1 VSALRADFEPQAR
14 RYNNLSRYPDFTG
27 APRVILLYCFP
38 RFYRVRRRLINT
50 VKPHKKEING
60 PVSSPAAGARDKW
73 AESLQS
79 VFELAL
85 ENQGPERT
93 AQLLGKLAERLRAA
107 LPAAGRGFNTPYVN
121 TIPADRQAPF
131 PGDRE
136 IERRI
141 KSYIRWNAM
150 AMVVKANSTTN
161 VGGHISTFASA
172 ATLYEVAFN
181 HFFRGRTADFS
192 GDMVYFQGHAAP
204 GIYARAFLEGRLDEK
219 HLQNFRQELAEG
231 GGLSSYPHPYLMPE
245 FWQFPTVS
253 MGLGPLLSLYQARFN
268 RYVQARGL
276 VQWKD
281 EPKVWAF
288 LGDGESDEPESLGS
302 VTLASRENLD
312 NLIWVINCN
321 LQRLDGPVRGNG
333 KIIQELEAT
342 FRGAG
347 WNVIKVIWGW
357 EWDDLLARD
366 KTGLLVKRMEE
377 CVDGDYQKYTVEPGS
392 YTRKHFFGKY
402 PELLEL
408 VNHLTDEQ
416 ISKLLRGGH
425 DARKMYAAYR
435 AAVEHQG
442 QPTVILAKT
451 VKGYG
456 LGEAGEGRNIS
467 HQQKKMNEKELRV
480 FRKRF
485 DIPISDDVIA
495 ETPFFRPPADSP
507 EMKYLFERR
516 QALGG
521 FLPERRVNP
530 EATRLE
536 VPRLDSFGE
545 FFKGSTM
552 AASTTMAFV
561 RLITILLRHKG
572 ISKNIVPIIPDEAR
586 TFGLDALFK
595 DIGIYASK
603 GQLYEPVD
611 RKSLLYY
618 HEAKDGQILEEG
630 ITEAG
635 AMASFIA
642 AGTSYATHGVPMI
655 PFYIYYS
662 MFGPQRVGDLFWL
675 AGDIR
680 ARGFLLGATAGRTS
694 LNGEGLQHQD
704 GHSLLHASTIP
715 TCLPYDPAF
724 GYELAV
730 IVADGLR
737 RMYAEGE
744 DIFYY
749 LSLYNE
755 NYPMPPMPA
764 GVEDGILKGLYKFK
778 PGPQS
783 LSRPTGEGGRRP
795 GEGGERLKAH
805 IFGSGSIINSA
816 LRAQEILAERYGVSA
831 DVWSATSYKLLR
843 SDALRCQRW
852 NMLHPTAKPKKSY
865 VETLL
870 AKEQGA
876 FVAVSDNIRTV
887 PDQIA
892 PWVPGGLMTLGTD
905 GFGRSDTRERLRR
918 FFEVDA
924 ESTVIATL
932 YTLAEKG
939 LLKREVVAGA
949 IKDLGIDPE
958 KVQPQIV

>member
-1 VSALRADFEPQAR
+1 MSV
-14 RYNNLSRYPDFTG
+14 G
-27 APRVILLYCFP
+27 
-38 RFYRVRRRLINT
+38 
-50 VKPHKKEING
+50 KKEIYGSRSGVAGHSGAGNG
-60 PVSSPAAGARDKW
+60 DKW
-73 AESLQS
+73 SQSLQS

-85 ENQGPERT
+85 ESQGPERT
-93 AQLLGKLAERLRAA
+93 ARLLEKLAGQLRSA
-107 LPAAGRGFNTPYVN
+107 PQGVTTPYLN
-121 TIPADRQAPF
+121 TISPEQQAPF

-161 VGGHISTFASA
+161 VGGHISTFASS

-181 HFFRGRTADFS
+181 HFLRGRTETFP
-192 GDMVYFQGHAAP
+192 GDIVYFQGHAAP
-204 GIYARAFLEGRLDEK
+204 GMYARAFLEGRLSEQ

-253 MGLGPLLSLYQARFN
+253 MGLGPILSLYQARFN
-268 RYVQARGL
+268 RYLQARGL
-276 VQWKD
+276 VNWKD

-288 LGDGESDEPESLGS
+288 LGDGECDEVDTLGAI
-302 VTLASRENLD
+302 TLGARENLD

-333 KIIQELEAT
+333 KIIQELEGL

-347 WNVIKVIWGW
+347 WNVIKVIWGTD
-357 EWDDLLARD
+357 WDDLLARD
-366 KTGLLVKRMEE
+366 KSGLLLKRMEE

-408 VNHLTDEQ
+408 VNHLSDEQ

-425 DARKMYAAYR
+425 DARKMYAAYKV
-435 AAVEHQG
+435 AVEHTG

-456 LGEAGEGRNIS
+456 LGEAGEGKNIS
-467 HQQKKMNEKELRV
+467 HQQKKMNEKELRE
-480 FRKRF
+480 FRERF
-485 DIPISDDVIA
+485 QIPISDDVIA
-495 ETPFFRPPADSP
+495 ETPFFRPPPDSP

-521 FLPERRVNP
+521 FLPARVVKPAPLNVP
-530 EATRLE
+530 KLADFDRLLKGDNSGE
-536 VPRLDSFGE
+536 V
-545 FFKGSTM
+545 
-552 AASTTMAFV
+552 STTKAFTLLLGSLV
-561 RLITILLRHKG
+561 RNKEIGRQ
-572 ISKNIVPIIPDEAR
+572 IVPIIPDEAR
-586 TFGLDALFK
+586 TFGLDGLFK
-595 DIGIYASK
+595 EVGIYSWK

-611 RKSLLYY
+611 RNSLLYY

-635 AMASFIA
+635 SMASFIA

-662 MFGPQRVGDLFWL
+662 MFGLQRVGDLFWL

-680 ARGFLLGATAGRTS
+680 AKGFLLGATAGRTT

-724 GYELAV
+724 GFELAV

-737 RMYAEGE
+737 RMYVEGE

-755 NYPMPPMPA
+755 NHAMPPMPA

-778 PGPQS
+778 PGP
-783 LSRPTGEGGRRP
+783 EGKK
-795 GEGGERLKAH
+795 LKAH
-805 IFGSGSIINSA
+805 ILGSGPIINSA
-816 LRAQEILAERYGVSA
+816 LKAQEILAG
-831 DVWSATSYKLLR
+831 
-843 SDALRCQRW
+843 
-852 NMLHPTAKPKKSY
+852 
-865 VETLL
+865 
-870 AKEQGA
+870 
-876 FVAVSDNIRTV
+876 TV
-887 PDQIA
+887 
-892 PWVPGGLMTLGTD
+892 
-905 GFGRSDTRERLRR
+905 RR
-918 FFEVDA
+918 FRRCLERDQLQAASHRCDSLPALEHAAPDA
-924 ESTVIATL
+924 AAQEIL
-932 YTLAEKG
+932 
-939 LLKREVVAGA
+939 R
-949 IKDLGIDPE
+949 
-958 KVQPQIV
+958 